1 MDGQYNEKFTSAEA
15 EADALT
21 VSLAKRK
28 REIEQLTTSYSA
40 RISAYNQDVAAF
52 NQRATTGGFQTQAE
66 FQVERTRLSQR
77 GLALRREQQTIQ
89 SKVDAYNTDVEKLN
103 ALGRKIDQLNQSLD
117 SQKAVK

>member
-1 MDGQYNEKFTSAEA
+1 MLFRS
-15 EADALT
+15 
-21 VSLAKRK
+21 
-28 REIEQLTTSYSA
+28 QLTTSYSA

-66 FQVERTRLSQR
+66 FQAERTRLSQR
-77 GLALRREQQTIQ
+77 GLALRRERQTIEG
-89 SKVDAYNTDVEKLN
+89 KVDTYNTDVEKLN